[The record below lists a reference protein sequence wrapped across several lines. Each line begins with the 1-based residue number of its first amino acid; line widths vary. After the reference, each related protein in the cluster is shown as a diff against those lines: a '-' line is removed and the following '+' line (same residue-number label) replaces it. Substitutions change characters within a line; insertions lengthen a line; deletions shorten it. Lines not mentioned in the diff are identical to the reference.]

1 VPASEASVVVE
12 RHRLAAGGEAA
23 FLWLNRSESLNA
35 LDWTM
40 IRSLETELRAVD
52 GDPAVR
58 VVFVVG
64 MGRAFS
70 AGGDLKA
77 YLELQ
82 EDPVAFPA
90 FLDDLHRTFAN
101 IAGMSKPVMAL
112 VNGVTA
118 AGGLELLLSCDF
130 AIAAQ
135 SARIGDAHLNFG
147 QIGGGGSLAL
157 LPRAIG
163 PARARELVFTG
174 RFLTADEAAD
184 YGLVNCVV
192 PDDEL
197 ISRALSLAES
207 MAEHSAAAL
216 TAAKSVMNTAWAE
229 GTGLPI
235 ALRLERER
243 AALYCLTLPDSM
255 AGLRLFSSRHDRQR
269 ESQAPQ
275 PDQKLDSST
284 A

>member
-12 RHRLAAGGEAA
+12 RHRLTAGGEAA
-23 FLWLNRSESLNA
+23 FLWLNRPESLNA

-40 IRSLETELRAVD
+40 IRSLEAELRAVD

-58 VVFVVG
+58 VVFVLG
-64 MGRAFS
+64 RGRAFS

-90 FLDDLHRTFAN
+90 FLEDLHRTFAN

-174 RFLTADEAAD
+174 RFLIADEAVD

-197 ISRALSLAES
+197 ISRAISMAES

-243 AALYCLTLPDSM
+243 AALYCLTLPDSL
-255 AGLRLFSSRHDRQR
+255 AGLRRFSSRHDRQR
-269 ESQAPQ
+269 ESSTPQ
-275 PDQKLDSST
+275 PNRKLDTPT

>member
-12 RHRLAAGGEAA
+12 RHRLTAGGEAA
-23 FLWLNRSESLNA
+23 FLWLNRSGSLNA

-82 EDPVAFPA
+82 ADPVAFPA

-192 PDDEL
+192 PDGKL
-197 ISRALSLAES
+197 ISTALSLAES

-216 TAAKSVMNTAWAE
+216 TAAKSVMNTAWGE

-269 ESQAPQ
+269 ESHVPQ